1 MRIGAILIL
10 MMTVALGCKQELRPQ
25 KSEKPQSASP
35 LEVVTTSE
43 ATGPTDLERLESL
56 PSNASNQEIGLICL
70 RIRKD
75 QGSDSI
81 SSSLRQ
87 RCARAMLALAEE
99 AASAPTAFMSSIRWL
114 DMATEFGA
122 SSSAISRTKRSAEK
136 QGSERAEEQ
145 AASGATVED
154 ESYANPDDVR
164 QAKKFLNDL
173 PPACSGSSASA
184 SRDGTVA
191 IRIVCNDG
199 SKAMDGRI
207 KIKNGIV
214 TEVQ

>member
-1 MRIGAILIL
+1 
-10 MMTVALGCKQELRPQ
+10 MMTVVLGCEHEPSLQ
-25 KSEKPQSASP
+25 KSEEPQSASP
-35 LEVVTTSE
+35 PEEATTSE
-43 ATGPTDLERLESL
+43 SAGPTDLERLESL
-56 PSNASNQEIGLICL
+56 PSDASNQEIGLICL

-99 AASAPTAFMSSIRWL
+99 AASAPTALMSSNRWL

-122 SSSAISRTKRSAEK
+122 SSSAISRTKRSIEK
-136 QGSERAEEQ
+136 RESERAEKQ
-145 AASGATVED
+145 VASGAAVED
-154 ESYANPDDVR
+154 ESYANPGDVR
-164 QAKKFLNDL
+164 QAKQLLNEL

-184 SRDGTVA
+184 SRDGTVT